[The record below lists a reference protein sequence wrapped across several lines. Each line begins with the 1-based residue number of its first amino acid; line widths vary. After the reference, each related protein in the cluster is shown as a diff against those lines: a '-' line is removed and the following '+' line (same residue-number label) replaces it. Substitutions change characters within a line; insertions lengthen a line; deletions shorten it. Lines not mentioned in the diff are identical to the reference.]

1 MSDEINRLYSLLD
14 AADQKAQAGDEQALK
29 DAKEIYSMIQ
39 EKQLEYKK
47 MNDIP
52 SVVAGMATAPYGI
65 PSTTGFVAKKG
76 YDFLRDAGAVQ
87 AVKNYVAENAK
98 ASKVPNVPSATDIIL
113 AKDIDQGGTS
123 GFQREHG
130 KNILSE
136 QAAAKA
142 KEGEKLVER
151 IKAQGGMPP
160 SAPTNPLVNAPNLVP
175 SQQGILYP
183 ANQAY
188 AAEQAARNVANAP
201 KTMGQKA
208 TGAFNTAKAAYNPLM
223 KVLGP
228 IAGAY
233 QMGSEAADASN
244 RFNRDDYVGAGLSA
258 ISSAAGAA
266 SLWPPFAPVAVPVS
280 AAASGINWARD
291 EYLKRKGQP
300 QPAYEEQMAMP
311 YATGGLVYLR

>member
-14 AADQKAQAGDEQALK
+14 AADQKAQAGDEQAAK

-39 EKQLEYKK
+39 ERKLEDKK

-52 SVVAGMATAPYGI
+52 PVVAGLATTPLGI
-65 PSTTGFVAKKG
+65 ATGAAKRG
-76 YDFLRDAGAVQ
+76 YDFLRDAGAVS
-87 AVKNYVAENAK
+87 AIKKYVAENAK
-98 ASKVPNVPSATDIIL
+98 ASKAPNVPSATDIML
-113 AKDIDQGGTS
+113 ARDIDLGGTS
-123 GFQREHG
+123 GSQREIS
-130 KNILSE
+130 KNTFSE

-151 IKAQGGMPP
+151 IKAEGGMPK
-160 SAPTNPLVNAPNLVP
+160 SAPTNALANAPTLVA

-183 ANQAY
+183 ANEAY
-188 AAEQAARNVANAP
+188 AAEQTARTAANAP
-201 KTMGQKA
+201 KTVGQRFS
-208 TGAFNTAKAAYNPLM
+208 GVLDSAKSVYNPVM

-228 IAGAY
+228 AAGAY
-233 QMGSEAADASN
+233 QMGSEGADAYN
-244 RFNRDDYVGAGLSA
+244 RFNRDDYIGAGLSA
-258 ISSAAGAA
+258 ISSGAGAA

-291 EYLKRKGQP
+291 EYLKRRGQP
-300 QPAYEEQMAMP
+300 QQAPEEIAMP